1 VKPFEF
7 NSRIISMKK
16 WFKLS
21 GLLWGLILV
30 VPWLGFSK
38 KEIAGIMAIL
48 IIAGEITFYLG
59 ILILGKSIY
68 VKIKNNLM
76 FWKKKTEDGSRKT
89 EEIVSGKEFRED

>member
-16 WFKLS
+16 WVKLSGYFILSLS

-48 IIAGEITFYLG
+48 IIAGEITFYLS

-68 VKIKNNLM
+68 VKIKKSLM
-76 FWKKKTEDGSRKT
+76 FWKKKPKDESQDFIS
-89 EEIVSGKEFRED
+89 